1 VAERF
6 GQLIKHGIV
15 NETAV
20 LEALN
25 LQKKRSIAV
34 GQIALQGRMLSINQV
49 FEVLNAQISTA
60 KLFGELA
67 VEKGLLKNKEVER
80 LLEKQ
85 KISRPLLG
93 EILVEMN
100 KITSEDLDV
109 LIKKFKKASKNS
121 KDKSKPARKRKGQT
135 SFFNKRSLSP

>member
-6 GQLIKHGIV
+6 GQFLIKHGIV
-15 NETAV
+15 DETAV

-34 GQIALQGRMLSINQV
+34 GQIALQERVLSINQI

-67 VEKGLLKNKEVER
+67 VEKGFLKNKEVER
-80 LLEKQ
+80 YSKA

-100 KITSEDLDV
+100 KITSKDPDF
-109 LIKKFKKASKNS
+109 LIKKFKNSSKNR
-121 KDKSKPARKRKGQT
+121 KDKSKPARRRKGQT

>member
-1 VAERF
+1 
-6 GQLIKHGIV
+6 
-15 NETAV
+15 
-20 LEALN
+20 
-25 LQKKRSIAV
+25 
-34 GQIALQGRMLSINQV
+34 MLSINQV

-67 VEKGLLKNKEVER
+67 VEKGFLKNKEVER

-109 LIKKFKKASKNS
+109 LLKKFKKASKNR
-121 KDKSKPARKRKGQT
+121 KNKSKPHT
-135 SFFNKRSLSP
+135 